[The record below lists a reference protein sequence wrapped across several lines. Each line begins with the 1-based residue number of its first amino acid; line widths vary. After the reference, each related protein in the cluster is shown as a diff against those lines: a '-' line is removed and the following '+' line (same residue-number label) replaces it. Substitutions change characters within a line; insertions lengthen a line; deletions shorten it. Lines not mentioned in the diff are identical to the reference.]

1 MRQPL
6 DEQLGRSGPLAVE
19 AAGERPTDLGVHP
32 PLTAGTGLLGGGRE
46 QPVLEAAHLGLPV
59 LHVVG
64 LGNLKIGII
73 WSFFSKFTLVTR
85 VPLV

>member
-19 AAGERPTDLGVHP
+19 AAGERPATAAAADHLGVHP

-64 LGNLKIGII
+64 LGNLKVGII
-73 WSFFSKFTLVTR
+73 WSFFSKFT
-85 VPLV
+85 